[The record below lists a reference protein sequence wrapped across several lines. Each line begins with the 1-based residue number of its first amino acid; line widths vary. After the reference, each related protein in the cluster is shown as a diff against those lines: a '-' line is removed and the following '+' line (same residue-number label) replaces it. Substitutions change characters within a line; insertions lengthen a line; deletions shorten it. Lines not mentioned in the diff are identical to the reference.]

1 VYIQARDVIY
11 KDYCHCDDYDNRI
24 PSCWVTE
31 DMTSYDSDWE
41 DFEWS
46 NGDVGWKACELSKLA
61 IPGSSE

>member
-1 VYIQARDVIY
+1 MIY
-11 KDYCHCDDYDNRI
+11 KDYCHSDDYDNRI

-31 DMTSYDSDWE
+31 DMTSYDSDWA
-41 DFEWS
+41 DFEWA